1 MRTWETTTGSTNF
14 QQYAINYLQKCA
26 TEIIDF
32 YNITNKNVIE
42 EVAYQI
48 VICIQLGIQ
57 LEDYQVK
64 EMLLCQNE
72 IQVERK
78 ARNYKFA

>member
-1 MRTWETTTGSTNF
+1 MRTFETTTGSTNY
-14 QQYAINYLQKCA
+14 QQGVINYLQNA
-26 TEIIDF
+26 AMEIIEFND
-32 YNITNKNVIE
+32 IANKNVIE
-42 EVAYQI
+42 EVMYQI
-48 VICIQLGIQ
+48 VVCIQLGIQ
-57 LEDYQVK
+57 LQDYQVK